1 MDSCFT
7 RKSSLHF
14 SSSLI
19 RLFLFHLSMLERPNH
34 FKMLFTMPDGVSIL
48 HCCFVKL
55 SFIPKKIKLSL
66 SGKMWAT
73 VAKQTG
79 GH

>member
-1 MDSCFT
+1 
-7 RKSSLHF
+7 
-14 SSSLI
+14 
-19 RLFLFHLSMLERPNH
+19 
-34 FKMLFTMPDGVSIL
+34 MLFTMPDGVSIL

-79 GH
+79 GHWCLYIPIAQRQMKFDRLSTKFKQTKPALEQKPEK